1 MCTRIIGTGSYIP
14 KKVITNDDLSLTL
27 DTSDAWI
34 STRTGIHN
42 RHIAEGMTSSDM
54 AYMAARRAVDD
65 SGLNPADIDVII
77 VATSSPDYAFPS
89 TAALVQAKLEAVNAA
104 CFDISAA
111 CTGFIY
117 AYSIAQGYIAGG
129 MYKNILIIGTEV
141 MSEHVDW
148 KDRSVCVLFGDGA
161 GAAMLT
167 ADKDNL
173 SSVMIHS
180 DGSRGNVL
188 TCGKDNIFMDGQ
200 EVFKFAVKTVPMSI
214 QDILNKEHIRADDVG
229 MYILHQ
235 ANQRII
241 QAVSKRLGIS
251 MEKFPM
257 NMQEYGNTSA
267 ASIPI
272 LLDELNRNNRLVRGE
287 LIVMSGF
294 GAGLSWGS
302 IVLKW

>member
-272 LLDELNRNNRLVRGE
+272 LLDELNRNNRIVRDE

-302 IVLKW
+302 IVLNW

>member
-129 MYKNILIIGTEV
+129 IYKNILIIGTEV

-200 EVFKFAVKTVPMSI
+200 EVFKFAVKTVPVSI

-272 LLDELNRNNRLVRGE
+272 LLDELNRNNRLVRDE

-302 IVLKW
+302 IVLNW

>member
-241 QAVSKRLGIS
+241 QAVSKRLDIS

-272 LLDELNRNNRLVRGE
+272 LLDELNRNNRLVRDE

-302 IVLKW
+302 IVLNW

>member
-117 AYSIAQGYIAGG
+117 AYSIAQGYLAGG

-272 LLDELNRNNRLVRGE
+272 LLDELNRNNRLVRDE

-302 IVLKW
+302 IVLNW

>member
-89 TAALVQAKLEAVNAA
+89 TATLVQAKLEAVNAA

-272 LLDELNRNNRLVRGE
+272 LLDELNRNNRLVRDE

-302 IVLKW
+302 IVLNW

>member
-14 KKVITNDDLSLTL
+14 QKVITNDDLSLTL

-117 AYSIAQGYIAGG
+117 AYSIAQGYISGG

-272 LLDELNRNNRLVRGE
+272 LLDELNRNNRLVRDE

-302 IVLKW
+302 IVLNW

>member
-14 KKVITNDDLSLTL
+14 QKVITNDDLSLTL

-54 AYMAARRAVDD
+54 AYIAARRAVDD

-272 LLDELNRNNRLVRGE
+272 LLDELNRNNRLVRDE

-302 IVLKW
+302 IVLNW

>member
-77 VATSSPDYAFPS
+77 VTTSSPDYAFPS

-272 LLDELNRNNRLVRGE
+272 LLDELNRNNRLVRDE

-302 IVLKW
+302 IVLNW

>member
-148 KDRSVCVLFGDGA
+148 EDRSVCVLFGDGA

-272 LLDELNRNNRLVRGE
+272 LLDELNRNNRLVRDE

-302 IVLKW
+302 IVLNW

>member
-42 RHIAEGMTSSDM
+42 RHIADGMTSSDM

-200 EVFKFAVKTVPMSI
+200 EVFKFAVKTAPMSI

-272 LLDELNRNNRLVRGE
+272 LLDELNRNNRLVRDE

-302 IVLKW
+302 IVLNW

>member
-14 KKVITNDDLSLTL
+14 QKVITNDDLSLTL

-54 AYMAARRAVDD
+54 AYIAARRAVDD

-148 KDRSVCVLFGDGA
+148 QDRSVCVLFGDGA

-200 EVFKFAVKTVPMSI
+200 EVLKFAVKTVPMSI

-272 LLDELNRNNRLVRGE
+272 LLDELNRNNRLVRDE

-302 IVLKW
+302 IVLNW

>member
-173 SSVMIHS
+173 SNVMIHS

-188 TCGKDNIFMDGQ
+188 TCGKDNISMDGQ

-272 LLDELNRNNRLVRGE
+272 LLDELNRNNRLVRDE

-302 IVLKW
+302 IVLNW

>member
-251 MEKFPM
+251 MEK
-257 NMQEYGNTSA
+257 
-267 ASIPI
+267 
-272 LLDELNRNNRLVRGE
+272 V
-287 LIVMSGF
+287 
-294 GAGLSWGS
+294 
-302 IVLKW
+302 